1 MSGEELKPQDACGC
15 CEGVSI
21 KAPALLYNRPGLA
34 AIAYRIGT
42 HSEVLASLQARLSS
56 KDYPA
61 LAKLRTRDSDDF
73 SIALLDAYACMADV
87 LSFYQ
92 ERLANESYLRTASGE
107 RLSLSELARLI
118 GYRLKPGVAAETL
131 SSLSRCRKRRRRPQ
145 TVTPR
150 QVSGVPDKVTLDSG
164 IKVQSIPGPDEKPQ
178 TFETVESIEAR
189 PAWNVLLPKMREM
202 KLPVFGTE
210 VVYLQGTATQLKAGD
225 ALLFVGTERENNTG
239 NENWDFPPRP
249 KRGARQ
255 HRRSHHLT
263 LDHGLGT
270 AAPYVRRR
278 LTLRF
283 ALRQRAALFGYN
295 APTGVR
301 WRTRLNRAI

>member
-1 MSGEELKPQDACGC
+1 MSGEEQSSQDACGC
-15 CEGVSI
+15 CAGVGI
-21 KAPALLYNRPGLA
+21 QAPALLYNRPGLA

-42 HSEVLASLQARLSS
+42 HSEVLASMQARLSS
-56 KDYPA
+56 QEYPA

-92 ERLANESYLRTASGE
+92 ERLANESYLRTSSE

-118 GYRLKPGVAAETL
+118 GYHLKPGVAAETYL
-131 SSLSRCRKRRRRPQ
+131 AFTLQEPPPQPVSSDPKQ
-145 TVTPR
+145 AT
-150 QVSGVPDKVTLDSG
+150 GVPDKVMLDIG

-189 PAWNVLLPKMREM
+189 PAWNVLLPKMHEM
-202 KLPVFGTE
+202 KLPVFGTKI
-210 VVYLQGTATQLKAGD
+210 VYLQGIATQLKAGD

-239 NENWDFPPRP
+239 NENWDF
-249 KRGARQ
+249 
-255 HRRSHHLT
+255 RRVQSVVLDSTADRTIVT

-270 AAPYVRRR
+270 ASPYVAPAAEAKVY
-278 LTLRF
+278 
-283 ALRQRAALFGYN
+283 ALRQRASLFGYN
-295 APTGVR
+295 APD
-301 WRTRLNRAI
+301 